1 MPFRSFCLV
10 TLLIA
15 PLAFAPPVQ
24 AQAPYFTLEIEEV
37 AATNAPSIHSTAVA
51 EYNGLWVFVTGRV
64 DGLHLLFG
72 GEAFPADM
80 SNNEII
86 VYDPDA
92 DHVWSASLDELSDAL
107 ADPLRTTNA
116 QHHQDGNT
124 LYILGGYGYSNANT
138 EKITFGELTAIDL
151 PGIISAVQN
160 ATPLSPHI
168 RQMAS
173 DDRLKV
179 TGGHLILFD
188 GTYYLVGGNR
198 FDGEYLA
205 GFTQV
210 YTEAVR
216 SFEIDDDGST
226 LAISNF
232 TETSDAD
239 NLHRRDGNL
248 TPVILDDGSEGFAL
262 FGGVFRTDINLPY
275 RSPVYFDGSSMTV
288 DTEFEAQFGHYTSPV
303 IPLYDADPGAELMH
317 SIFLGGMNQFY
328 YDETDQ
334 QIKEDN
340 LVPFVDDVT
349 MITRNDSGT
358 TTEMVLPI
366 TLPGL
371 LGTNATFFLEPSLPQ
386 YDNGVIKL
394 RELDG
399 RTLLGRVLGGI
410 ESDAP
415 NAGWLGGNT
424 SASDRMFEVYVT
436 AHPVANEDE
445 TPTTFQVLP
454 AAPNPFRE
462 ETHLNLRLDETQQ
475 LSVEVFDL
483 LGRRVSTLHDGL
495 VSAGSHSFVFRPQGL
510 AGGVYIVRVVGKNG
524 TSTQRIAY
532 VR

>member
-37 AATNAPSIHSTAVA
+37 SATNAPAIHSTAVA
-51 EYNGLWVFVTGRV
+51 EHNGLWVFVTGRV

-92 DHVWSASLDELSDAL
+92 DQVWSASLDELSNAL

-116 QHHQDGNT
+116 HHHQDGNT
-124 LYILGGYGYSNANT
+124 LYVLGGYGYSNADT

-216 SFEIDDDGST
+216 EFEIDDDGST

-288 DTEFEAQFGHYTSPV
+288 DTEFEAQFGHYTTPV
-303 IPLYDADPGAELMH
+303 IPLYDADPGPGLMH
-317 SIFLGGMNQFY
+317 SIFLGGLNQFY

-334 QIKEDN
+334 LIKEDD
-340 LVPFVDDVT
+340 LVLFVDDVT
-349 MITRNDSGT
+349 MVTRDGSGT
-358 TTEMVLPI
+358 TTEMVLPL

-371 LGTNATFFLEPSLPQ
+371 LGTNATLFLEPSLPK

-394 RELDG
+394 RELGG
-399 RTLLGRVLGGI
+399 RTLLGHVLGGI
-410 ESDAP
+410 ESDIP

-436 AHPVANEDE
+436 AHPVAIEDE
-445 TPTTFQVLP
+445 TPTTFAVLP
-454 AAPNPFRE
+454 ATPNPFRD
-462 ETHLNLRLDETQQ
+462 ETHLNLRLDEAQQ
-475 LSVEVFDL
+475 ISVEVFDL

-495 VSAGSHSFVFRPQGL
+495 ISAGSHSFIFRPHGL

-524 TSTQRIAY
+524 TSAQRIAY